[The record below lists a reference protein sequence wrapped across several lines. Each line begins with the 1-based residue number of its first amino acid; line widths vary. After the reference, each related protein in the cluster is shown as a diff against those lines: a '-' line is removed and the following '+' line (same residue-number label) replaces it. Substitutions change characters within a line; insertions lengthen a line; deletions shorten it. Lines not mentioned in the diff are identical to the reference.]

1 MESLV
6 SEDILLQLLNEEL
19 GSKVRLIDYKIGNQ
33 HHDYLVL
40 LVRLQ
45 QPSIEVVVKLAGP
58 GAPYACP
65 FDRTAALHRLVAT
78 KTSIPMPE
86 VIAVDTSYRKWP
98 WRYMI
103 KAHVHGNEWAKVR
116 YQMDEGQLSDA
127 YRQIGNAVAQL
138 HTIRFPAFGELNA
151 GGQVEKGYPYLTALE
166 ERINSS
172 VRNIRLRDFFFSV
185 MSQYTHL
192 FDDVCTPNL
201 CHEDLHKHNILFEQR
216 KGQWCL
222 ATILD
227 FDKGWAGHRE
237 IDTARLDLWTG
248 MTNLDFWQAYQEIH
262 QVGALYKQRRPI
274 YQLLWCLEYAQPTAR
289 HLADTKQVCRE
300 LGVPPIESF
309 EGCVG

>member
-1 MESLV
+1 MESLI
-6 SEDILLQLLNEEL
+6 SEDFLVQLLKEGL
-19 GSKVRLIDYKIGNQ
+19 GSKVRLVDYKIGNQ

-40 LVRLQ
+40 LVQVQ
-45 QPSIEVVVKLAGP
+45 QPSLEVVVKLAGP
-58 GAPYACP
+58 GAPYPCP
-65 FDRTAALHRLVAT
+65 FDRTAALHRLVAA

-103 KAHVHGNEWAKVR
+103 KVHVQGDEWARVR
-116 YQMDEGQLSDA
+116 HQMNEGQLSNA
-127 YRQIGNAVAQL
+127 YRQIGSAVAQL
-138 HTIRFPAFGELNA
+138 HTIGYPAFGELNVD
-151 GGQVEKGYPYLTALE
+151 GQVVKGDPYLIALK

-172 VRNIRLRDFFFSV
+172 VKNIRLRDYFFSV
-185 MSQYTHL
+185 LSQYSHL
-192 FDDVCTPNL
+192 FDDICTPNL
-201 CHEDLHKHNILFEQR
+201 CHEDLHQHNILFEKR
-216 KGQWCL
+216 KGQWGL

-248 MTNLDFWQAYQEIH
+248 MTNADFWQAYEEIH
-262 QVGALYKQRRPI
+262 KVDTLYKQRRPV

-289 HLADTKQVCRE
+289 HLADTQQVCKE

-309 EGCVG
+309 E